1 MNKLGVFVKNKRK
14 DLALTQKE
22 FAKKLK
28 ISDIT
33 LSYLERGYN
42 ISSFTMRKLS
52 AYFNVSPKVLRE
64 MMLFELEEK
73 E

>member
-1 MNKLGVFVKNKRK
+1 MNKLGAYVKNKRK

-28 ISDIT
+28 VSDIT
-33 LSYLERGYN
+33 LSHIERGYT
-42 ISSFTMRKLS
+42 IGSLTMRKLS
-52 AYFNVSPKVLRE
+52 AYFNVSTKVLRE
-64 MMLFELEEK
+64 MMLLESEEK